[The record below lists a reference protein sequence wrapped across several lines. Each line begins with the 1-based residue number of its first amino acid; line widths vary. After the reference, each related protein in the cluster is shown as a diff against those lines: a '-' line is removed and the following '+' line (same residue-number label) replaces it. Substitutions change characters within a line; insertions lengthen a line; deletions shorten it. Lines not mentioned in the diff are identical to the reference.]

1 MRAVARTRLARVL
14 CALSTELMI
23 PLQRPLTR
31 VFAGTAAAAAI
42 SAIALR
48 ARALSPSGAA
58 AATLVGGSV
67 FAGGGT
73 RNAAALVAFFVSS
86 TQLGR
91 LPSSSRSRQ
100 RRGNQRDAVQ
110 VLANGGVAALLALA
124 SAKASPSTR
133 RLLTTGFAGAV
144 AAAAADTW
152 ATEIGSRSRQHP
164 RSIVTW
170 APLPAGSSGA
180 VTPAGLA
187 ASIAGAAVIA
197 AITSTPTPSAHRASL
212 PPPLAV
218 VAGGIAG
225 SLSDS
230 LLGATLQEV
239 RYCDVCARKTET
251 LTHDCGHP
259 TRHLRGRFWC
269 NNDVVNALAT
279 ATGAATALAFAA
291 LSVRTA
297 SHATT
302 PRRSPSPGSDGR
314 GGKGGEG
321 LRRDARLS

>member
-1 MRAVARTRLARVL
+1 
-14 CALSTELMI
+14 MI
-23 PLQRPLTR
+23 PLQRPLIR
-31 VFAGTAAAAAI
+31 VLAGTAAAAAI

-58 AATLVGGSV
+58 SATLVGGSV

-73 RNAAALVAFFVSS
+73 RGAVALVAFFVSS
-86 TQLGR
+86 TLLGR
-91 LPSSSRSRQ
+91 LPSPSRSQQ

-110 VLANGGVAALLALA
+110 VLANGGVASLLALA
-124 SAKASPSTR
+124 AAKASPGTR
-133 RLLTTGFAGAV
+133 RSLTTGFAGAV

-152 ATEIGSRSRQHP
+152 ATEVGSRSRQQP
-164 RSIVTW
+164 RLIVTW

-187 ASIAGAAVIA
+187 ASAAGAAAVA
-197 AITSTPTPSAHRASL
+197 MITSTSTPAVCRASL

-239 RYCDVCARKTET
+239 RFCDVCTRETEA
-251 LTHDCGHP
+251 LIHDCGHP
-259 TRHLRGRFWC
+259 TRHLRGQHWC
-269 NNDVVNALAT
+269 NNDVVNTLAT
-279 ATGAATALAFAA
+279 AIGAATAISLSRIRGNDRLCFNKATSCVA
-291 LSVRTA
+291 LS
-297 SHATT
+297 
-302 PRRSPSPGSDGR
+302 RRNGR
-314 GGKGGEG
+314 GLG
-321 LRRDARLS
+321 